1 MLSLKSNFLAGFTV
15 LVIDDEPDGIH
26 IVELLLT
33 RYGARVIGAAN
44 GTMGVLTAQKEHPN
58 LIISDISMPMM
69 DGWKLMSALRNHE
82 RTKDI
87 PVIALTAHALHGDRE
102 RVLAA
107 GFHNYIAK
115 PLKPRTFVYDLM
127 NLLVDLPQF
136 AALVKGE

>member
-1 MLSLKSNFLAGFTV
+1 MLSLKGNFLAGCTV

-33 RYGARVIGAAN
+33 RYGARVISAMN
-44 GTMGVLTAQKEHPN
+44 GNVGVQTAQSERPD
-58 LIISDISMPMM
+58 LIISDISMPTM
-69 DGWKLMSALRNHE
+69 DGWKMMLALRNHE
-82 RTKDI
+82 QTKDI
-87 PVIALTAHALHGDRE
+87 PVIALTGYATHGDRE
-102 RVLAA
+102 RVMSA
-107 GFHNYIAK
+107 GFHNYITK